1 MIFRPTLPDAVAPRE
16 RWLTRQEAAK
26 LLWAA
31 WRARQTDR
39 GGGEGPPCRQASG
52 AVSACLALH
61 LHTQRRG
68 LRRGYDADCRAWLRQ
83 SRHRQI
89 PSQGRRRGR
98 EHKRQ
103 PTIDLPPRLLA
114 HMRRWQRLG
123 IAKRYLVEWNGKPVR
138 NIRKAFERARVA
150 AGLDDKVIPHTLRDT
165 AVSWYLRQGVSPSVV
180 ADYAGMSEQI
190 LRRVYKHH
198 LPGAFAPIM
207 DASKT
212 FGRFDQNPII
222 LAGKARTVF
231 VPVTGEQSWKRT
243 RSDDTAC
250 VEIAAKNRYAPYL
263 HAGCR
268 RFESVTAH
276 QPSRLRRLEPI
287 RKTALHKRFLH
298 SEINLY
304 RFPYQKRGRLA
315 QR

>member
-1 MIFRPTLPDAVAPRE
+1 
-16 RWLTRQEAAK
+16 LTRQEAAK

-39 GGGEGPPCRQASG
+39 GGGKGRHVGKHLARYLLVSLYTCTRKG
-52 AVSACLALH
+52 AVCDAAMMP
-61 LHTQRRG
+61 TVG
-68 LRRGYDADCRAWLRQ
+68 RGYVNLDTGKFHRKADGAVE
-83 SRHRQI
+83 SN
-89 PSQGRRRGR
+89 
-98 EHKRQ
+98 KRQ

-212 FGRFDQNPII
+212 FGRFDQNPMFS
-222 LAGKARTVF
+222 R
-231 VPVTGEQSWKRT
+231 
-243 RSDDTAC
+243 
-250 VEIAAKNRYAPYL
+250 
-263 HAGCR
+263 
-268 RFESVTAH
+268 ES
-276 QPSRLRRLEPI
+276 P
-287 RKTALHKRFLH
+287 
-298 SEINLY
+298 Y
-304 RFPYQKRGRLA
+304 RFRTSNG
-315 QR
+315 